1 MTDFDDLLQAM
12 YPPPPK
18 PDSTYCELS
27 IAIVLAP
34 QFTMT
39 PLAGLLDV
47 LRLAADEADYSRQVH
62 CQWTVLGDHVGQ
74 PISSSSGISVNAM
87 SSYAQ
92 QSVKNYHYVAV
103 IGGLLPQTFSLSDD
117 GYRFIHT
124 AYQQGVK
131 VIGICVGSFILAR
144 LGLLDDKKCAVGF
157 GHEKEMN
164 ILFPKV
170 KTYTDRLYHTDD
182 NIITCP
188 GGVATIDLA
197 NRLVANHCGEARSVK
212 TKRTMLVA
220 NTRKVS
226 EFPTL
231 NVEHARYYGDWQIQR
246 AIEYMQNNL
255 SDPIPIK
262 RLAKTIG
269 VSQTALNKSFS
280 RLFDCSPTQV
290 WQRLRMEHAQWLL
303 INTNKHI
310 AVISDECGFYDASY
324 FTKSYKR
331 FFGTTPQKTRQD
343 NQNVLSI
350 DTKATPLKE
359 TILEKITR
367 YRD

>member
-12 YPPPPK
+12 YPSPPK
-18 PDSTYCELS
+18 LNNTYCELS

-47 LRLAADEADYSRQVH
+47 LRLAADEADFSRQVH
-62 CQWTVLGDHVGQ
+62 CQWTVLGDHIGES
-74 PISSSSGISVNAM
+74 ISSSSGISVSAM
-87 SSYAQ
+87 SSYSQ
-92 QSVKNYHYVAV
+92 QSANNYHYVAV
-103 IGGLLPQTFSLSDD
+103 IGGLLPQAFSLSDD
-117 GYRFIHT
+117 GYQFINT
-124 AYQQGVK
+124 AYHQGVK
-131 VIGICVGSFILAR
+131 IIGICVGSFILAR

-157 GHEKEMN
+157 GHEREMN
-164 ILFPKV
+164 LLFPKV
-170 KTYTDRLYHTDD
+170 KTYTDRLYHTDG
-182 NIITCP
+182 NLITCP

-212 TKRTMLVA
+212 TKRSMLVA

-231 NVEHARYYGDWQIQR
+231 NFEHTHYYGDWQTQR

-255 SDPIPIK
+255 AHPIPVS
-262 RLAKTIG
+262 RLAETIG
-269 VSQTALNKSFS
+269 ISQTVLTKSFN
-280 RLFDCSPTQV
+280 RLFQCSPTQI

-303 INTNKHI
+303 INTNKQI
-310 AVISDECGFYDASY
+310 AAISDECGFYDASY

-331 FFGTTPQKTRQD
+331 FFGTTPQQTRQD
-343 NQNVLSI
+343 NRKILSI
-350 DTKATPLKE
+350 RTKSIPSRE

-367 YRD
+367 YRS